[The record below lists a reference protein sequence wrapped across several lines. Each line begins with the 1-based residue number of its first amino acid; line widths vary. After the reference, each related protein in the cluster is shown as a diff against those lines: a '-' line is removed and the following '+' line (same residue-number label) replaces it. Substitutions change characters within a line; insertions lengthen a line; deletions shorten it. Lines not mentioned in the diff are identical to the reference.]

1 MTITLPPDLA
11 DLLHQAGGKWP
22 ETDEDGARTIAEG
35 WRQLS
40 TKLAVIQADG
50 ARLASTITAE
60 NKGQA
65 IDAFSQYWSE
75 LDSHFDTA
83 ITAATRTAGVV
94 DGVAAATMHTK
105 NGIISVLED
114 GKAAIAKAEK
124 ASAVPVVGAV
134 IGPII
139 GGAARA
145 LLPIIGR
152 LLLQLVKLLWRFL
165 VWIAKLIWKGL
176 VWLWKKIVEL
186 FKKLFKKESNKRPKH
201 EELKDD
207 FSKLEKGSGPQVK
220 TAKTEKELREL
231 FDKWKEGAEKLPPR
245 NDKIPEVYKLDDGTV
260 IQWRTTSKSG
270 GATIDIYPPG
280 GGKPMKVHI
289 K

>member
-1 MTITLPPDLA
+1 MTVMLPPDLA
-11 DLLHQAGGKWP
+11 DLLYQAGGKWP
-22 ETDEDGARTIAEG
+22 ETDEDGVLTVAEG
-35 WRQLS
+35 WRQMS
-40 TKLAVIQADG
+40 TKLAAIQADG
-50 ARLASTITAE
+50 ARLASNITAE
-60 NKGQA
+60 NQGQA

-75 LDSHFDTA
+75 LDGHFETA
-83 ITAATRTAGVV
+83 ITAASRTAGVL
-94 DGVAAATMHTK
+94 DGVAAATRDTK
-105 NGIISVLED
+105 NGIISVLEK
-114 GKAAIAKAEK
+114 GKATIAKAEQ
-124 ASAVPVVGAV
+124 ASAVPVVG
-134 IGPII
+134 PIL

-152 LLLQLVKLLWRFL
+152 ALVQLVKLLWRLL
-165 VWIAKLIWKGL
+165 VWLAKMIWKGL

-186 FKKLFKKESNKRPKH
+186 FKKIFKKEEKKPDKPKH
-201 EELKDD
+201 QELKDD
-207 FSKLEKGSGPQVK
+207 FDKLEKGSGPQVK
-220 TAKTEKELREL
+220 TVKTEKELRDL
-231 FDKWKEGAEKLPPR
+231 FDKWKEDADKQPPR